1 MFGYHFSMDRGQL
14 SRRIAAARAEVA
26 ALGCALAEHGRS
38 LDAGECYELA
48 GELQGVVN
56 AAEGAQG
63 VAAALGARVE
73 VRLSGD
79 GPVERTHAVG
89 YVDQMAAS
97 LVALEAGLTEG
108 LAGRKVHLG
117 AALGERFPLVRDRV
131 LAGDVAA
138 ATAHKVVDACAG
150 LDVVACGRVDAE
162 VAGRLADLDPA
173 QVTAH
178 VRRVATRVAADQVAA
193 QVSKTRRT
201 RTVEVRPGPDGLTD
215 VYALLPTATVAAAWA
230 ATEQLAGEYRQVDD
244 SLTLSEARAD
254 AFGDLL
260 LRNVTVSAQVTL
272 GVPVVTD
279 RPAPEP
285 AIVETI
291 EVPWG
296 DDDTV
301 IDAYTGEETRFA
313 DLPPEAQRLFET
325 TTMTVDPDP
334 TPVPMAQVTPG
345 FAVSGTQLAG
355 LGWVDAATVA
365 NLLKVLPLDVAR
377 AVLDAD
383 TGTLASLTTSA
394 YRPPQAMRDFVTTRD
409 GTCRMWGCTRR
420 AEYTDLDHTRPWP
433 DGATSP
439 TDLACLCR
447 RHHRLKQ
454 QGRWRPRL
462 DPDGT
467 LTWTSPS
474 GTRRVTEPAH
484 RVAASAP
491 PDVPP
496 F

>member
-1 MFGYHFSMDRGQL
+1 
-14 SRRIAAARAEVA
+14 
-26 ALGCALAEHGRS
+26 
-38 LDAGECYELA
+38 
-48 GELQGVVN
+48 
-56 AAEGAQG
+56 
-63 VAAALGARVE
+63 
-73 VRLSGD
+73 
-79 GPVERTHAVG
+79 
-89 YVDQMAAS
+89 MAAS

-131 LAGDVAA
+131 LAGDVPA
-138 ATAHKVVDACAG
+138 ATAHKVVDSCAG
-150 LDVVACGRVDAE
+150 LDVEARGRVDAE
-162 VAGRLADLDPA
+162 VSGRLSELDPA

-178 VRRVATRVAADQVAA
+178 VRRVATRAAADQVAA
-193 QVSKTRRT
+193 QVAKSRRT

-230 ATEQLAGEYRQVDD
+230 ATEQLAGEYRGIDD
-244 SLTLSEARAD
+244 TLTLSEARAD
-254 AFGDLL
+254 AFGDLF
-260 LRNVTVSAQVTL
+260 LRNVTVSASVTL

-285 AIVETI
+285 AMVETV

-301 IDAYTGEETRFA
+301 IDAYTGEETRFG

-325 TTMTVDPDP
+325 TTMTVDPDLRAI
-334 TPVPMAQVTPG
+334 PMAQVTPG
-345 FAVSGTQLAG
+345 FAVSGTQLPG

-365 NLLKVLPLDVAR
+365 NLLKVLPMDVAG
-377 AVLDAD
+377 AVLDAE

-394 YRPPQAMRDFVTTRD
+394 YRPNKAMRDFVTTRD
-409 GTCRMWGCTRR
+409 GTCRMWGCSRR

-433 DGATSP
+433 GGVTSP

-454 QGRWRPRL
+454 QGRWRPTL

-474 GTRRVTEPAH
+474 GTRRGTEPAH

>member
-1 MFGYHFSMDRGQL
+1 
-14 SRRIAAARAEVA
+14 
-26 ALGCALAEHGRS
+26 
-38 LDAGECYELA
+38 
-48 GELQGVVN
+48 
-56 AAEGAQG
+56 
-63 VAAALGARVE
+63 
-73 VRLSGD
+73 
-79 GPVERTHAVG
+79 
-89 YVDQMAAS
+89 
-97 LVALEAGLTEG
+97 
-108 LAGRKVHLG
+108 
-117 AALGERFPLVRDRV
+117 VRDLV
-131 LAGDVAA
+131 LAGDVPA

-150 LDVVACGRVDAE
+150 LDVQACTRVDAE
-162 VAGRLADLDPA
+162 VSGRLAGLDPA

-193 QVSKTRRT
+193 QVAKTRRT
-201 RTVEVRPGPDGLTD
+201 RTVEVRPGPDGMTD

-230 ATEQLAGEYRQVDD
+230 ATEQLAGEYRQLDD
-244 SLTLSEARAD
+244 TLTLSEARAD

-285 AIVETI
+285 ERVETI

-301 IDAYTGEETRFA
+301 IDTYTGEETRFA
-313 DLPPEAQRLFET
+313 DLPPEAQRLFQT
-325 TTMTVDPDP
+325 TTTRLDPDL
-334 TPVPMAQVTPG
+334 TPVPMAQVSPG
-345 FAVSGTQLAG
+345 FAVSGTHLPG

-365 NLLKVLPLDVAR
+365 NLLKVLPMDVAR
-377 AVLDAD
+377 AVLDAE

-394 YRPPQAMRDFVTTRD
+394 YRPPKPMRDFVTTRD

-420 AEYTDLDHTRPWP
+420 AEYTDLDHVEPWP
-433 DGATSP
+433 TGP
-439 TDLACLCR
+439 TTPQGLASACR

-454 QGRWRPRL
+454 LDLWHPTL

-467 LTWTSPS
+467 LTWTSPT
-474 GTRRVTEPAH
+474 GKRRVTEPTH
-484 RVAASAP
+484 RLLPTPHQPALAAEATP
-491 PDVPP
+491 PP